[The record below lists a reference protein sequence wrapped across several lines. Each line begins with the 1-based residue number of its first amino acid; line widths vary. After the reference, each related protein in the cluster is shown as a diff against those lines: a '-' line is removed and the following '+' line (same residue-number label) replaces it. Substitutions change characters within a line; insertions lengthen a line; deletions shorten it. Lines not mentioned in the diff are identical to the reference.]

1 MTAVPHVVLCCRDGI
16 GRLSGTLLG
25 MRDTKSAAIVFIH
38 NVFSVV
44 NYPLLCY
51 KLCFKSLEQQNDST
65 DPQKD
70 ESLFKLHT
78 IASLYCLE

>member
-1 MTAVPHVVLCCRDGI
+1 MYL
-16 GRLSGTLLG
+16 
-25 MRDTKSAAIVFIH
+25 
-38 NVFSVV
+38 VV